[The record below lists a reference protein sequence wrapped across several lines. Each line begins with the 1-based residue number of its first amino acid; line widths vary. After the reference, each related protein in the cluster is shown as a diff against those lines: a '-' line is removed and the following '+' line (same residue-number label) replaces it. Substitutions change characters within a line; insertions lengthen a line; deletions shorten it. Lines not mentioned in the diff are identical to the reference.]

1 MNQELTILVV
11 DDDPDIRLSTARVL
25 RRAGY
30 RVEAAET
37 GEQCLQMVSEKSPD
51 LVLLDVILPDID
63 GYEVCRRIKGESDRP
78 GTYVILASGK
88 KTASDDQSE
97 GLELGAD
104 GYIARPIPN
113 RELLAR
119 TQAMARIIR
128 AERERDRAIEE
139 LNAAMANIK
148 TLKGLL
154 PICASC
160 KKIRDDQGYWNQVES
175 YISTHSEVQFS
186 HSVCPE
192 CAKKLYPEY
201 YEDMFPEGDRGENK
215 IEKL

>member
-11 DDDPDIRLSTARVL
+11 DDDPDIRLATARVL
-25 RRAGY
+25 RKAGY

-63 GYEVCRRIKGESDRP
+63 GYEVCRRIKADAKRA
-78 GTYVILASGK
+78 GTYVLLLSGK
-88 KTASDDQSE
+88 KTASDDQSQ
-97 GLELGAD
+97 GLEIGAD

-139 LNAAMANIK
+139 LNAAMASIK

-160 KKIRDDQGYWNQVES
+160 KKIRDDKGYWNQVES

-192 CAKKLYPEY
+192 CVKKLYPDY
-201 YEDMFPEGDRGENK
+201 YEDIFPEGNRGKNK
-215 IEKL
+215 IEK